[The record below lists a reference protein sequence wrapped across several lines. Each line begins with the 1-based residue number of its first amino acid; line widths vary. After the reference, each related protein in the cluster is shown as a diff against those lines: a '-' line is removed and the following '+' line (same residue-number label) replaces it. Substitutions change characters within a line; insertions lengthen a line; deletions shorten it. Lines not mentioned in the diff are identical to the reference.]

1 MSALPSSSTHTYGTR
16 GKDDPWAS
24 QPTLDVT
31 AALPTDPAARLKLAQ
46 LIVNGNDKL
55 CAAAGD
61 SRVAANDDFMSFRR
75 ALSHL
80 LHELHP
86 ETYLQYRWKWDW
98 LTAVPYNHP
107 FFGFQEATSTLVLP
121 DAVPAPPPPPP
132 APKKPVPPQT
142 PPVAGPSK
150 PTRPAAVPPRAVP
163 AVRPS
168 QNPADMEGL
177 YRLPTPVSTESNSHP
192 FGVVPGWTPQLPTFL
207 VENWA
212 REVAQKVPKPP
223 HGMTG
228 RLEKVVDPPP
238 PSESESEVPQ
248 KPSPKKKAGKKE
260 KTPRPLYWLHKNGQ
274 PLPPHLPGQETSV
287 DDEGNQLPC
296 PNSFREYLL
305 PGEQRSFS
313 VSARPKSVLAPSHLL
328 PPVRSEAA
336 HLPVY
341 NKGPLFKQGY
351 LLAEL
356 QAPLLEDFAPPNWV
370 RPPCGS
376 CAASGIVCTG
386 GDFLHGV
393 RCDNCN
399 DQKKPCGFDL
409 SIPRMTSLSA
419 LSAAA
424 DASPERISSLIV
436 DALVLRGMTR
446 VAFALAEDQYKLL
459 EAKMGTLSLILS
471 RVYSDEGDAGLR
483 RYFTDVEALQGLLE
497 FSRHVPLDT
506 PMLYPRRTSTSTMGI
521 TKDEYTWTTTFDEE
535 EVDEYLSSLRKELRQ
550 RSSPLDER
558 SSEVAE
564 GSDPTVVKPAEVTLT
579 PAPDL
584 LGSLFGSPREPTPL
598 VPRKRRRVVIAP
610 SESSSDEQDDGAGPV
625 IQTPPPAS
633 PPAGRLRLPSSSPPP
648 PLPSRA
654 INPLIGASTFPPA
667 PPHTLSSKERRQWAK
682 VFKQAEMPREEPR
695 KKRRKD

>member
-1 MSALPSSSTHTYGTR
+1 MSALPSSAMHTYGTR

-24 QPTLDVT
+24 QPTLDVYPALGSVFNSLKLALSRT

-86 ETYLQYRWKWDW
+86 EMYLQYRWKWDW

-107 FFGFQEATSTLVLP
+107 FFGFQEAASTLVLP

-132 APKKPVPPQT
+132 APKKPVSPQT

-163 AVRPS
+163 ESRPP
-168 QNPADMEGL
+168 QDPAEMEGL
-177 YRLPTPVSTESNSHP
+177 YRLPTP
-192 FGVVPGWTPQLPTFL
+192 
-207 VENWA
+207 
-212 REVAQKVPKPP
+212 
-223 HGMTG
+223 
-228 RLEKVVDPPP
+228 
-238 PSESESEVPQ
+238 
-248 KPSPKKKAGKKE
+248 
-260 KTPRPLYWLHKNGQ
+260 

-287 DDEGNQLPC
+287 DDDGNQLPC

-305 PGEQRSFS
+305 PSEQRSFS

-328 PPVRSEAA
+328 PPFGLKPRSDVKRKQKSDS
-336 HLPVY
+336 HPKVKPPQRLPVY
-341 NKGPLFKQGY
+341 DKGPLFKQGY

-356 QAPLLEDFAPPNWV
+356 QAPLLEGFAPPDWV

-424 DASPERISSLIV
+424 DAAPERISSLIV
-436 DALVLRGMTR
+436 DALTLRGMTR

-483 RYFTDVEALQGLLE
+483 RYFTDVEALQDLLE

-506 PMLYPRRTSTSTMGI
+506 PMLFPRRTSTSTMGV
-521 TKDEYTWTTTFDEE
+521 TKDEYTWTTAFDEE

-550 RSSPLDER
+550 KSSPLDER
-558 SSEVAE
+558 SSEIAE

-579 PAPDL
+579 PTPDL

-598 VPRKRRRVVIAP
+598 IPRKRRRVVIAP
-610 SESSSDEQDDGAGPV
+610 SEPSSDEQDDGAGPV
-625 IQTPPPAS
+625 IQTLPPAS
-633 PPAGRLRLPSSSPPP
+633 PPAGRLRLPSTPP
-648 PLPSRA
+648 PLPPQA
-654 INPLIGASTFPPA
+654 INPLIGASSRPPA
-667 PPHTLSSKERRQWAK
+667 PPPTLSSKERRQWAK
-682 VFKQAEMPREEPR
+682 VFKQAEMPQEEPR
-695 KKRRKD
+695 KKRQKD

>member
-1 MSALPSSSTHTYGTR
+1 MSALPSSSTHAYGTR

-24 QPTLDVT
+24 QPTLDVYPALGSVFNALKPALSRT

-61 SRVAANDDFMSFRR
+61 SRVAANDDFMSFWR

-86 ETYLQYRWKWDW
+86 ETYLKYRWKWDW
-98 LTAVPYNHP
+98 LTAVPYNRP
-107 FFGFQEATSTLVLP
+107 FFGFQEAASSLVLP

-132 APKKPVPPQT
+132 TPKKSAPPQA

-150 PTRPAAVPPRAVP
+150 PTRPPAAPPRAVP
-163 AVRPS
+163 DSRPP
-168 QNPADMEGL
+168 QDPAQMEGL

-223 HGMTG
+223 HGVTG
-228 RLEKVVDPPP
+228 RLEKAVDPPP
-238 PSESESEVPQ
+238 QSESESEVPQ
-248 KPSPKKKAGKKE
+248 KPVPKKKTSKKE
-260 KTPRPLYWLHKNGQ
+260 KTPRPLYWLHQNDQ

-287 DDEGNQLPC
+287 DDVGNQLPC

-328 PPVRSEAA
+328 PPFGLKPRSDVKRKQKSDS
-336 HLPVY
+336 HPKVKPPQRLPVY
-341 NKGPLFKQGY
+341 DKGPLFKQGY

-356 QAPLLEDFAPPNWV
+356 QAPLLEGFAPPNWLTL
-370 RPPCGS
+370 P
-376 CAASGIVCTG
+376 
-386 GDFLHGV
+386 
-393 RCDNCN
+393 
-399 DQKKPCGFDL
+399 
-409 SIPRMTSLSA
+409 
-419 LSAAA
+419 
-424 DASPERISSLIV
+424 PERISSLIV
-436 DALVLRGMTR
+436 DALTLRGMTR
-446 VAFALAEDQYKLL
+446 VAFALAKDQYKLL

-471 RVYSDEGDAGLR
+471 RVYSNEGDAGLR
-483 RYFTDVEALQGLLE
+483 RYFTNVEALQGLLE

-506 PMLYPRRTSTSTMGI
+506 PMLYPRRTSTSTMGV

-535 EVDEYLSSLRKELRQ
+535 EVDEYLSSLRNELRQ
-550 RSSPLDER
+550 KLSPLGER

-610 SESSSDEQDDGAGPV
+610 SESSSDEQDDGAGLV

-633 PPAGRLRLPSSSPPP
+633 PPAGRLRLPSSLPPP
-648 PLPSRA
+648 PLPPRA
-654 INPLIGASTFPPA
+654 INPLISASALPPA

-682 VFKQAEMPREEPR
+682 VFKQAEMPREGPR